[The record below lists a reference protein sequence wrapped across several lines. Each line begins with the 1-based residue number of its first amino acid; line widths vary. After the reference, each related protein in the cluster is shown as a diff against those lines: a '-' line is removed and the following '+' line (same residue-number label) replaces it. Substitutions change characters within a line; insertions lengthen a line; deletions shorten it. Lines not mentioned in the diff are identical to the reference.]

1 MKYSVILSKDNK
13 KRYPPANQSKMAK
26 SRPSYK
32 EMCTEAILAV
42 NQRGGTS
49 LQVRTIPHHP
59 HHLHL
64 RTRVHAGIVLG
75 RCMQRRPSA
84 AS

>member
-1 MKYSVILSKDNK
+1 
-13 KRYPPANQSKMAK
+13 MAK

-59 HHLHL
+59 RHLHL

>member
-1 MKYSVILSKDNK
+1 MKDSVILSKENK
-13 KRYPPANQSKMAK
+13 ERSTPPINQMAK

-59 HHLHL
+59 HQLHL

-84 AS
+84 AR